1 MAGLNNQ
8 LSRYGAIS
16 RVLPYLGPQG
26 QIFIVAGSSQTFL
39 ADLMSSFPSDKGG
52 VSRVF
57 TTLSAASSMTVSGRG
72 DVILV
77 CPGYTETVIAAGGI
91 QLSSASVTIVGL
103 GNGSTRP
110 TISFTTATTAD
121 MNVDAAGITIDN
133 LIFDLTGIDAL
144 AGPIDVNAAGFT
156 MKNCLV
162 ITANATNQAVLA
174 LTADTA
180 STDDMTLLDC
190 QFLGTADAG
199 MTAAVE
205 VSSGGNRYRIER
217 CTFIGAY
224 TSGVG
229 AIQQLTNT
237 SLDFVVK
244 DCIIVNLTASSTKA
258 AVFTASTTGMLTN
271 NRIGIG
277 SGAAPFTMAA
287 GWWAG
292 NYNAAAVAT
301 NGTLV

>member
-1 MAGLNNQ
+1 M
-8 LSRYGAIS
+8 
-16 RVLPYLGPQG
+16 
-26 QIFIVAGSSQTFL
+26 IVAGSSQTFL
-39 ADLMSSFPSDKGG
+39 ADLMSSYPTDKGG
-52 VSRVF
+52 GARVF
-57 TTLSAASSMTVSGRG
+57 TTLTAASAATVSGRG

-91 QLSSASVTIVGL
+91 QLSSAASTIVGL
-103 GNGSTRP
+103 GNGSQRP
-110 TISFTTATTAD
+110 TISFTTSTAAD
-121 MNVDAAGITIDN
+121 VNVDAAGITIDN

-162 ITANATNQAVLA
+162 ITGNATNQAVLA
-174 LTADTA
+174 LTSDTA
-180 STDDMTLLDC
+180 ASDDMVIQDC
-190 QFLGTADAG
+190 KFLGTADAG
-199 MTAAVE
+199 TTAAIE
-205 VSSGGNRYRIER
+205 VSSGGNRYMIER

-224 TSGVG
+224 TLGVG

-237 SLDFVVK
+237 SLDFVVR
-244 DCIIVNLTASSTKA
+244 DCIIVNLTASATKA

-277 SGAAPFTMAA
+277 SGTAPFTMAA

-292 NYNAAAVAT
+292 NYSAAAVAT